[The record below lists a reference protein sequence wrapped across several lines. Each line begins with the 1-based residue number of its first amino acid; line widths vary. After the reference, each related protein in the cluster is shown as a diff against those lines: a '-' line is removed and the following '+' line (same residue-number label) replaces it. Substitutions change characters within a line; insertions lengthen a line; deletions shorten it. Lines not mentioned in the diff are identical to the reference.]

1 MFTCKAKMSH
11 ALDGTPASINAI
23 WNKYNKQ
30 RRKTTNFKTHLAF
43 FVFCQFFIFMQT
55 KVFRI
60 VCFLSFRSSFVAN
73 SLIAKPER
81 VALSKLCTLQSLIKR
96 YLIYTITIS
105 SQSALNI
112 ILGTWNI
119 FYNLLQ
125 KLQSTF
131 RFELNFRH
139 MTDIPTVTF
148 YNKILLAGR
157 TVSCYLPLSSVSDG
171 WNFPGDH
178 SPNGL
183 SVTAW
188 QGTLFFFT
196 LLWQL
201 LHL

>member
-30 RRKTTNFKTHLAF
+30 RRKTTNFKTHLVF

-96 YLIYTITIS
+96 YLIYAITIS

-125 KLQSTF
+125 KLQPTLIQI
-131 RFELNFRH
+131 RFLK
-139 MTDIPTVTF
+139 IQLYVVT
-148 YNKILLAGR
+148 YDWHTYCK
-157 TVSCYLPLSSVSDG
+157 
-171 WNFPGDH
+171 
-178 SPNGL
+178 
-183 SVTAW
+183 
-188 QGTLFFFT
+188 LFFKIILAARIVST
-196 LLWQL
+196 
-201 LHL
+201 